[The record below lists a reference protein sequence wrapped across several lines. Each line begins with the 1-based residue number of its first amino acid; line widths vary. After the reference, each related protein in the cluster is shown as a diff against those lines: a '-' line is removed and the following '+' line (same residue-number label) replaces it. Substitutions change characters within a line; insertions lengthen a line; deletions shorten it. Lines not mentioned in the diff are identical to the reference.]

1 MLIFILSQATKKN
14 MNDNLKNESVELRA
28 LKLSDAEFIAKNA
41 KDKDIAKYTFVIAP
55 PFGLETAK
63 KFIRKANKE
72 IKDKTAYEFGIG
84 LDGGKELVGTINLFN
99 MSRKNKNAE
108 IGFWLAKEYWNKGLS
123 DQALK
128 LMLNFGFNKLKLERI
143 QWRVLDK
150 NIPAQKLLERT
161 GFKLE
166 GKLRQKTFLNNQ
178 WFDDFIYGLLASEHI
193 IK

>member
-1 MLIFILSQATKKN
+1 LI
-14 MNDNLKNESVELRA
+14 NLESG
-28 LKLSDAEFIAKNA
+28 
-41 KDKDIAKYTFVIAP
+41 VI
-55 PFGLETAK
+55 
-63 KFIRKANKE
+63 IVANKE